1 VCAVGERRRE
11 PGAGATPSTL
21 EGMSV
26 EPVSGAAGTALMG
39 DISTL
44 MSQLRAEGTGGLN
57 NDKGAVTG

>member
-1 VCAVGERRRE
+1 MNPPTLLRRE
-11 PGAGATPSTL
+11 PLTL

-57 NDKGAVTG
+57 KP